1 MCYQLV
7 LVESGYHVEGLSL
20 LPLVGYQVH
29 IRVVAHCGGSIAA
42 TATRHGLLR
51 VVRVVQE
58 KQGTIRGGRLGAR
71 LSNVQSRDTLLVG
84 QG

>member
-7 LVESGYHVEGLSL
+7 FVESGYHIEGLSL
-20 LPLVGYQVH
+20 LPLVGNQVH

-51 VVRVVQE
+51 VVRVVQQ
-58 KQGTIRGGRLGAR
+58 KQGTVRRGWLGAR
-71 LSNVQSRDTLLVG
+71 LTNVQSRHALLVG